1 MSYNDYALHTDL
13 YQINMMETYWAD
25 NKADDKAVFEAFFRK
40 NPFGS
45 GYAVFAGLQRIVE
58 YLSELSFSASDIE
71 YLREL
76 GYQDDFLTFL
86 EDYSFQADV
95 YSVREGEIVFAN
107 EPLLRVEGRIIDC
120 QLIETAILNIINFQT
135 LIATKASR
143 IVRAVGDETESIA
156 EFGTRRGHEFDAA
169 IWGARAAYIG
179 GFHSTSNLRAG
190 KLFGIPV
197 SGTHAHSLVQKYR
210 DEYTAFKAYAQ
221 RHKNVVFLV
230 DTYDTLKSGVPN
242 AIRVAQE
249 LGDQINFIG
258 IRLDSGNLT
267 YLSKQAR
274 RMLDEA
280 GYYDVKIFA
289 SNDLDEY
296 SILKLKGDG
305 AKIDAWGIGTK
316 LITAY
321 DQPALGAVYKIVSTE
336 NDGEM
341 QDSIKLS
348 ESAEKITTPGQ
359 KRVYRITNLQNQK
372 WEGDYIAMKDENPA
386 GEEYLKMFHP
396 VHTYISK
403 YVTNFEAKDIQEP
416 IFKDGKLVYELPSMK
431 EARAYCQ
438 EGLLH
443 LWDDYKDGD
452 IEYPVDLSQTC
463 WDNKM
468 KNIEEVRQ
476 RVGKQKKI

>member
-1 MSYNDYALHTDL
+1 MEYNNYTLHTDL

-25 NKADDKAVFEAFFRK
+25 NKANDKAVFEVYFRK

-45 GYAVFAGLQRIVE
+45 GYAVFAGLQRIID
-58 YLSELSFSASDIE
+58 YLSGLSFSTDDIE
-71 YLREL
+71 YLREI
-76 GYQDDFLTFL
+76 GYKEDFLEFL
-86 EDYSFQADV
+86 EEYSFASDV
-95 YSVREGEIVFAN
+95 FSVKEGEIIFAN
-107 EPLLRVEGRIIDC
+107 EPILRVEGRIIDC
-120 QLIETAILNIINFQT
+120 QLIETAILNIINYQT

-143 IVRAVGDETESIA
+143 IVRAVGNESESIA
-156 EFGTRRGHEFDAA
+156 EFGTRRSHELDAA
-169 IWGARAAYIG
+169 LWGARAAYIG
-179 GFHSTSNLRAG
+179 GFHSTSNIRAG
-190 KLFGIPV
+190 KLFGVPI

-210 DEYTAFKAYAQ
+210 DEYEAFKAYAK
-221 RHKNVVFLV
+221 RHKNVIFLV

-242 AIRVAQE
+242 ALRVAKE

-274 RMLDEA
+274 KMLDEA
-280 GYYDVKIFA
+280 GYPDTKIFA
-289 SNDLDEY
+289 SNDLDEH
-296 SILKLKGDG
+296 SIIKLKGDG

-316 LITAY
+316 LITAF

-336 NDGEM
+336 KDGEM
-341 QDSIKLS
+341 KDTIKLS

-359 KRVYRITNLQNQK
+359 KRVYRITNLQNHK
-372 WEGDYIAMKDENPA
+372 WEGDYIAMSDEKPEE
-386 GEEYLKMFHP
+386 EEYLKMFHP

-403 YVTNFEAKDIQEP
+403 YVTNFEARDIHEP
-416 IFKDGKLVYELPSMK
+416 IFVKGKLVYDIPPLEATRTYCK
-431 EARAYCQ
+431 ES
-438 EGLLH
+438 LLY

-452 IEYPVDLSQTC
+452 IEYPVDLSQKC

-476 RVGKQKKI
+476 KVSTLRR